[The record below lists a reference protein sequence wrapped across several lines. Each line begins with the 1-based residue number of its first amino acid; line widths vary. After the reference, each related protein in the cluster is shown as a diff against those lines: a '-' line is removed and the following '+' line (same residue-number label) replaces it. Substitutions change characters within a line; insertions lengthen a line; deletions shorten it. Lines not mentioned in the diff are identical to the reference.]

1 MYGFLDTGKPNQEID
16 HGDPSHSRISTL
28 IKVAMPIVL
37 GYLNITQTD
46 TTSLEHLITF
56 LYSPSIRATTLR

>member
-1 MYGFLDTGKPNQEID
+1 
-16 HGDPSHSRISTL
+16 
-28 IKVAMPIVL
+28 MPIVL
-37 GYLNITQTD
+37 GYLDITQMD